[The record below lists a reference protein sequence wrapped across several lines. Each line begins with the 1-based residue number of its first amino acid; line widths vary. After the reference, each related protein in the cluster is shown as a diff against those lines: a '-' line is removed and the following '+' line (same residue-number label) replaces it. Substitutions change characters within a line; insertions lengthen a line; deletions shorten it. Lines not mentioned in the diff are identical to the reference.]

1 MKSSLHL
8 VHRPGS
14 LARCARLAFV
24 GLLLAFTQLAPGAD
38 YIKTNLLVRFDA
50 QVQSAQRASILNA
63 LGGATIKQDYRLVP
77 GLCLVTLPAGQE
89 VDQVLATYNS
99 TPGIRYAEA
108 NFVDRIAATAPN
120 DPRFSELW
128 GMHNTGQTGGTP
140 GADINAPE
148 AWDFNTGS
156 REIIVAVID
165 TGVDYTHL
173 DLTNNIWTNLGE
185 TPGDGMDNDGN
196 GYVDDFFGYDF
207 VNDDADPTDDHGH
220 GTHCSGTIGGE
231 GNNAIGVA
239 GVCWQVRIMSI
250 KCFTAEGFGNTAD
263 EISSI
268 EYATLMGAR
277 VMNASWGGTG
287 YSQAL
292 KDVIDAAGAA
302 GILFAAAAGNSAT
315 DNDIIPHYPS
325 SYDSTNII
333 AVMSTDDHD
342 VRSGF
347 SCYGLTSVDL
357 AAPGSDI
364 LSCEP
369 GGGYQY
375 MSGTSMATPHVAGA
389 CAFLLAADT
398 NLTVVQVKQTLLST
412 VDPVVPG
419 LCVSGG
425 RLNLSRALASLLPQ
439 GPPLMVSTNYVTGGN
454 GNGIVE
460 ADECN
465 TLDLVLSN
473 LGMTNV
479 TGLTVTLSTTN
490 AKVAIAQDTSAYPV
504 LPAGASATNL
514 VPFKIS
520 TSPEFICGTP
530 IEFSLVVRSDLGVS
544 LLEFSLPTGVPGIPI
559 RFDNNSPAQIPAL
572 GATNSA
578 IVVSNIALALN
589 KVTVALF
596 VEEPYDYFLKLE
608 LIGPDG
614 TTNLLTANNGYLG
627 ENYGLAC
634 SPDSQRTTFD
644 DDALTPI
651 GSGVPPFAG
660 SYRPA
665 KPLSVFAGKSGT
677 NVNGTWQL
685 LATDSSGLGIASIQC
700 WSLFLT
706 PTLCADGGGQC
717 PGADMAVGIVGQPA
731 TVIAENNL
739 TYNIAVTNLGP
750 SSTTNVTVTHLL
762 PPSTAFISA
771 TTSQGA
777 WSQQGGVVTFTLGS
791 MPARSVASLSVIVQP
806 ADLGT
811 NYTIYSTA
819 TVASGQPDFVPGN
832 NSATARNQVT
842 PPTADLA
849 VGIAAVPNPVLIG
862 GTLTYTVS
870 LANNGPSPAPAITVT
885 NVLPPSAAIQ
895 SVTVSRGTVSILGNV
910 VLWTLTNKLAMG
922 ASATATIKV
931 IPTVEEL
938 LQATATAGAGGFD
951 PITSNNS
958 ASVITAVGPA
968 ADLALSLAG
977 LPNPVVAGSN
987 VTYKISVSNLG
998 PSTASGVIVN
1008 SALPAE
1014 VAVLSTSATQGSGS
1028 VSNRTLIWNLGTL
1041 SGGAEA
1047 SITIVA
1053 ATITNGVISSTASVL
1068 AAQADPNPT
1077 NNTASLLITVTAPFI
1092 NVVSAGATLTY
1103 ESGPANGAVDLG
1115 ETVTMTLRLRNA
1127 GNSSTRNLVATLLA
1141 TNGVVPVPPNNPQ
1154 SYGILFPSGLSVG
1167 RPFSFVANG
1176 PAGGTVS
1183 ATLQL
1188 QDGTNTYPPVLF
1200 TFTLPAPQAF
1210 ANAEPINIPDP
1221 AAPNPPYEQQS
1232 GPAKPYPSVI
1242 NVSNFAG
1249 TLGRVAVTLSNLSHS
1264 FPADVSVLVVA
1275 PSGGKALVMSGA
1287 GDQAVQNGITLTF
1300 DDSASTTLPEFG
1312 QLVSGSYRPAAYG
1325 TMPIFPTNA
1334 PPGPYSTGLSALNSV
1349 NPNGPWKLYVYD
1361 GGSGDDGIIFNGW
1374 SLTLT
1379 SISPVNRLADLALT
1393 AVAAPNPAWV
1403 GGTLTYV
1410 YTITNGGPNAAQAV
1424 AFTNVLPAGVTLVSA
1439 SASQGSV
1446 FANPGSV
1453 TVSLGNVNAGA
1464 IARVTNVVALT
1475 GTVIPQGATNGTV
1488 TSFAGVGA
1496 YEQDLNPGN
1505 NSVSVA
1511 TTVNRPFAD
1520 LCLAHSLA
1528 PNPVVL
1534 GYSLTNIVLVTNLGP
1549 APAVSAVLTQPL
1561 PAGAGFIAASSST
1574 TIGVITNTGG
1584 SITCLLGD
1592 LASNATATVSIVLTS
1607 STAGFMTNAV
1617 SLSSGSYDPVPAN
1630 NSSTHVA
1637 TVVNPAPQIIDAGAV
1652 LTYESGPVNGAIDP
1666 GENVT
1671 LSLALANI
1679 GTLDTANL
1687 KATLVNTGGVT
1698 SASIPQYYPNL
1709 PQGGGT
1715 MARSFSF
1722 KAASALGSGLIA
1734 TLQLRDERP
1743 GVTNV
1748 LPNAVFTFVAP
1759 VTSSYFNSAAITIPD
1774 RGGGTPYPSV
1784 INVEGMTGRV
1794 SKATVTLHG
1803 FGHQFPHDVSVLL
1816 VSPSGTNVLLMAHT
1830 GGGYATNNLT
1840 LTFDDEATNNLPNWD
1855 RLASGTFRPTFYEG
1869 AVTLP
1874 GTIPS
1879 KYYQHSLSALN
1890 WSNPNGAW
1898 ALYVYDQ
1905 ATGDSGLITGGWSL
1919 NLKTVVTVGNVVNLA
1934 VGLTSP
1940 AELNLGSALTN
1951 IIRLTNSG
1959 PDVATGVVLTNFLP
1973 ASADLLWASP
1983 EASFTYPDG
1992 VMAWNFGDL
2001 APGSSA
2007 EIVVV
2012 TLPALAGTF
2021 TNAVSLV
2028 ANEEDLGPANNS
2040 AQTTTTVYYAG
2051 PAILSG
2057 LYSGGQ
2063 FHLTVTAQRGFD
2075 YVVQGSTNL
2084 TSWVS
2089 LSTNA
2094 NPAGTFIFTDNTTPA
2109 LRYRFYRTLRR

>member
-1 MKSSLHL
+1 MKSSFNLFFSP
-8 VHRPGS
+8 RS
-14 LARCARLAFV
+14 LSRRARFICA
-24 GLLLAFTQLAPGAD
+24 GLLLAFTQLALGQE

-50 QVQSAQRASILNA
+50 EVQLAQRTNILNA
-63 LGGATIKQDYRLVP
+63 LGGATIKQKYTLVP
-77 GLCLVTLPAGQE
+77 DLYLVTLPAGQE
-89 VDQVLATYNS
+89 VDQVLPAYNS
-99 TPGIRYAEA
+99 TPGIRYAEP
-108 NFVDRIAATAPN
+108 NYVVKIAATTPN
-120 DPRFSELW
+120 DPRFNELW

-140 GADINAPE
+140 GADIHAPE
-148 AWDFNTGS
+148 TWDFNTGS
-156 REIIVAVID
+156 REIVVAVID
-165 TGVDYTHL
+165 TGVDYTHP

-185 TPGDGMDNDGN
+185 IPGDGIDNDGN
-196 GYVDDFFGYDF
+196 GYVDDIHGYDF
-207 VNDDADPTDDHGH
+207 VNLDGDPMDDNDH

-231 GNNAIGVA
+231 GNNNLGVA
-239 GVCWQVRIMSI
+239 GVCWQVRIMGVKFLS
-250 KCFTAEGFGNTAD
+250 AYGGGSTAD
-263 EISSI
+263 AILSVQ
-268 EYATLMGAR
+268 YATLMKAK
-277 VMNASWGGTG
+277 VMNNSWGGGG

-292 KDVIDAAGAA
+292 KDAIEAAGAA
-302 GILFAAAAGNSAT
+302 GIIFAAAAGNSGT
-315 DNDIIPHYPS
+315 DNDLIPFYPS
-325 SYDSTNII
+325 GYDSPNIV

-342 VRSGF
+342 VRSSF

-364 LSCEP
+364 LSCQP

-375 MSGTSMATPHVAGA
+375 MSGTSMSTPHVSGA
-389 CAFLLAADT
+389 CALLLAANT
-398 NLTVVQVKQTLLST
+398 NLSVAQVKQALLST

-439 GPPLMVSTNYVTGGN
+439 GPPLLLSTNYVTGGN
-454 GNGIVE
+454 GNGIAE

-465 TLDLVLSN
+465 TLDLILSN

-479 TGLTVTLSTTN
+479 TGLTVTISTTN
-490 AKVAIAQDTSAYPV
+490 AEVAIAQDASTYPV
-504 LPAGASATNL
+504 IPAGASATNL
-514 VPFKIS
+514 VPFRIS
-520 TSPEFICGTP
+520 TSPEFVCGTP
-530 IEFSLVVRSDLGVS
+530 IEFSLTVRSDLGVS
-544 LLEFSLPTGVPGIPI
+544 FLQFSLPTGVPGIPI
-559 RFDNNSPAQIPAL
+559 RFDNNSPVQIPAL

-578 IVVSNIALALN
+578 IVVSNIALAVN
-589 KVTVALF
+589 KVAVSLF

-608 LIGPDG
+608 LIAPDG

-634 SPDSQRTTFD
+634 SPDAQRTTFD

-660 SYRPA
+660 LYRPA

-685 LATDSSGLGIASIQC
+685 RATDSGGYSVAAIQC
-700 WSLFLT
+700 WSLLLT

-731 TVIAENNL
+731 NVIAENNM

-762 PPSTAFISA
+762 PPSAAFVSA
-771 TTSQGA
+771 AASQGT

-791 MPARSVASLSVIVQP
+791 MPARTRASLSVIVQP
-806 ADLGT
+806 SDLGT

-819 TVASGQPDFVPGN
+819 TVASGRPDFVPGN

-870 LANNGPSPAPAITVT
+870 LINNGPSPAPAITVT
-885 NVLPPSAAIQ
+885 NVLPSSAAIQ
-895 SVTVSRGTVSILGNV
+895 SVTVSQGDVNILGNV
-910 VLWTLTNKLAMG
+910 VLWSLTNKLAMG

-931 IPTVEEL
+931 TPTVEEL
-938 LQATATAGAGGFD
+938 IQATATAGAGGFD
-951 PITSNNS
+951 PITANNF
-958 ASVITAVGPA
+958 ASVTTAVGPA

-987 VTYKISVSNLG
+987 VTYKILVSNLG

-1028 VSNRTLIWNLGTL
+1028 ISNRTLIWNLGTL
-1041 SGGAEA
+1041 SGGSEA

-1053 ATITNGVISSTASVL
+1053 ATTTNGLLSSTASVL
-1068 AAQADPNPT
+1068 ATQADPNPA
-1077 NNTASLLITVTAPFI
+1077 NNTASLLVTVTAPFVS
-1092 NVVSAGATLTY
+1092 VVSAGATLTY

-1115 ETVTMTLRLRNA
+1115 ETVTVTLRLRNA

-1141 TNGVVPVPPNNPQ
+1141 TNGIVPVPPNNPQ
-1154 SYGILFPSGLSVG
+1154 SYGVLFPSGLSVG

-1200 TFTLPAPQAF
+1200 TFTLPAAQVF
-1210 ANAEPINIPDP
+1210 ANTEPIIIPDP
-1221 AAPNPPYEQQS
+1221 AAPTPPYDQQS
-1232 GPAKPYPSVI
+1232 GPAKPYPSII
-1242 NVSNFAG
+1242 NVSDFAG

-1275 PSGGKALVMSGA
+1275 PSGGKALVMSHA
-1287 GDQAVQNGITLTF
+1287 GDQPVESGITLTF
-1300 DDSASTTLPEFG
+1300 DDFAPTTLPEFG
-1312 QLVSGSYRPAAYG
+1312 QLVSGSYQPAAYG
-1325 TMPIFPTNA
+1325 TMLTFPTNA
-1334 PPGPYSTGLSALNSV
+1334 PPGPYTTGLSALNSV
-1349 NPNGPWKLYVYD
+1349 NPNGAWSLYVYD
-1361 GGSGDDGIIFNGW
+1361 SGSGDDGIIFNGW

-1379 SISPVNRLADLALT
+1379 TISPVNHLADLALT

-1410 YTITNGGPNAAQAV
+1410 YTITNGGPSAAQAV

-1464 IARVTNVVALT
+1464 IAKVTNVVALT
-1475 GTVIPQGATNGTV
+1475 GTAIPQGATNGTV

-1505 NSVSVA
+1505 NSVSVVA
-1511 TTVNRPFAD
+1511 TVNRPVAD
-1520 LCLAHSLA
+1520 LCLAHNLA

-1534 GYSLTNIVLVTNLGP
+1534 GYPLTNIILVTNLGP
-1549 APAVSAVLTQPL
+1549 ATAVSAVLTQTL
-1561 PAGAGFIAASSST
+1561 PTGAGFIASASSST
-1574 TIGVITNTGG
+1574 VGMITNNG
-1584 SITCLLGD
+1584 SSIACLLGD

-1617 SLSSGSYDPVPAN
+1617 NLSSGSYDPVPAN

-1652 LTYESGPVNGAIDP
+1652 LTSESGPVNGAIDP

-1679 GTLDTANL
+1679 GTLDTGNL
-1687 KATLVNTGGVT
+1687 KATLLNSGGVT
-1698 SASIPQYYPNL
+1698 FASGPQYYPNL
-1709 PQGGGT
+1709 PQGGGS

-1722 KAASALGSGLIA
+1722 KAASALGSGLVA

-1743 GVTNV
+1743 GVTNP
-1748 LPNAVFTFVAP
+1748 LPNVVFAFVAP
-1759 VTSSYFNSAAITIPD
+1759 ATSSLFNSAAITIPD

-1784 INVEGMTGRV
+1784 INVEGVTGRV

-1840 LTFDDEATNNLPNWD
+1840 LTFDDEAANNLPNWD
-1855 RLASGTFRPTFYEG
+1855 RLTSGTFRPTFYEG

-1879 KYYQHSLSALN
+1879 SHYQHTLSALN
-1890 WSNPNGAW
+1890 WSNPNGVW

-1905 ATGDSGLITGGWSL
+1905 ATGDAGLITGGWSL
-1919 NLKTVVTVGNVVNLA
+1919 NLNTVVTVGSVVNLA

-1940 AELNLGSALTN
+1940 AALDLGAALTN

-1959 PDVATGVVLTNFLP
+1959 PDVATGVVLTNLLP
-1973 ASADLLWASP
+1973 AGADLLSASP
-1983 EASFTYPDG
+1983 EASFTWPGG
-1992 VMAWNFGDL
+1992 VMGWNLGDL
-2001 APGSSA
+2001 APGGSA
-2007 EIVVV
+2007 EVLIV
-2012 TLPALAGTF
+2012 TLPTLAGTL
-2021 TNAVSLV
+2021 TNAVRIG
-2028 ANEEDLGPANNS
+2028 ANEEDLGPVNNS

-2057 LYSGGQ
+2057 FFSGGH
-2063 FHLTVTAQRGFD
+2063 FHLTVTAQRGFE

-2084 TSWVS
+2084 TAWVS

-2094 NPAGTFIFTDNTTPA
+2094 NPTGIFTFTDNTTPA
-2109 LRYRFYRTLRR
+2109 LRSRFYRTLRR